1 MPTFDTFYNTDMEAE
16 ISSKLKTPETGKK
29 NKQNTNSQ
37 GL

>member
-16 ISSKLKTPETGKK
+16 ISLPNSKLQKQGK